1 MRGDIAVI
9 GDSDSV
15 IGFKAVGFKTV
26 SIKDSTELS
35 AAVEKLVRENC
46 CVVFITEH
54 SLKGTESILDEYRDR
69 SIPAIIPI
77 PGRFGVTGAGM
88 KNLGKNVER
97 AIGTDI
103 LNLRQSN

>member
-9 GDSDSV
+9 GDSDSI

-26 SIKDSTELS
+26 GVSSSAEVI
-35 AAVEKLVRENC
+35 AAVERLVKEKC
-46 CVVFITEH
+46 PVIFITEH
-54 SLKGTESILDEYRDR
+54 ALEGAEHIMDNYRDH

-77 PGRFGVTGAGM
+77 PGRFGKTGTGM
-88 KNLGKNVER
+88 RNLGKNVER

-103 LNLRQSN
+103 LGLRSD